1 MMANSPF
8 HLLSMLLKR
17 SLELIV
23 GLRMILRNKVI
34 LRSIQALIKL
44 KQRLERVLEM
54 LQDLPQAL
62 VALSNR
68 ENLSNLIFTMTMRRL
83 QIPKELAN
91 LPHIKT

>member
-1 MMANSPF
+1 MTVNNPF

-17 SLELIV
+17 SLVLIV
-23 GLRMILRNKVI
+23 VLRMILRNKVT

-68 ENLSNLIFTMTMRRL
+68 EN
-83 QIPKELAN
+83 
-91 LPHIKT
+91 